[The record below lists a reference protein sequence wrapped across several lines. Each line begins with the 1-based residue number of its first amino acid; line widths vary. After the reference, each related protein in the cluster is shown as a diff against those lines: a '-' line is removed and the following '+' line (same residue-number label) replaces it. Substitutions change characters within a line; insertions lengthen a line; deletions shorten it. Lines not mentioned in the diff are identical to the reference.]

1 MPPTPRRRSSAAQPR
16 QARKPPHLNERVK
29 FQTLL
34 LENPNYFN
42 TAPELG
48 LPPKLELSGNTTYE
62 ELTCIGY
69 NPALGQLEATV
80 QIKLPTGYLGDLC
93 SAGSFEYIRFF
104 ADFGGGW
111 QDLGYT
117 GFNVHDIP
125 NSNDCAGRPTKPLTY
140 VASLPW
146 RPDER
151 FCWWPLLPN
160 VRAILSWQSIP
171 PAGNPN
177 FNQVWGNT
185 LDRHVQIRPRPR
197 IFVKELVDALAESS
211 GATIAI
217 PESLKHL
224 EEIPVTPPGPP
235 PPPELADLVQIYAAK
250 APEGKKAPAKAELV
264 PEHRFGLADV
274 LATTAPGAFGTD
286 LVAAKIALWESLG
299 LDFAK
304 AVSVL
309 ESTSGDVTYE
319 ELDCLGLDYDRE
331 ALVASFAIKRPTGYS
346 GPLCTHGSTEYVAFW
361 ADWDD
366 TCEWT
371 YVATAQVQ
379 VHDFMPLPADGLHY
393 AAFVAAP
400 EIDQHRRRCQEPKIA
415 RIRAVLSWGTP
426 PSTTDPEAIP
436 YWGNRLDAHVQLRPG
451 EPTDGVQPNI
461 LAIGGIRVEDI
472 DTISGGTGMTRSVGL
487 PVHFAH
493 FPTLVDPLQ
502 RPCPFGGLVLIEG
515 NFFLG
520 YKYRVWVRR
529 ETDPPGVRTPLS
541 SEFDVDSTHQ
551 TVDAD
556 GFFTYLDPSLH
567 PLDRT
572 LALWWSGGD
581 DKWLVQLEIKDS
593 TGTVTPG
600 PEYTI
605 QLDNTPPFVD
615 VEITSPGGDCA
626 DFTQGTTVEGLFV
639 ARDAHFGSWGLAT
652 RPNTAAIPSN
662 PPFADPP
669 FPSTTETAP
678 RVPPPPALPP
688 WTGGHGWKLD
698 TSSPVAMRPCG
709 YVVEVSASDRS
720 IVNSHPD
727 LHNTRTT
734 DTGLCV
740 RRP

>member
-1 MPPTPRRRSSAAQPR
+1 MRGGPMPPTPRRRSSAAQPR
-16 QARKPPHLNERVK
+16 QARKPPHLNERAK
-29 FQTLL
+29 FHALL

-48 LPPKLELSGNTTYE
+48 LPSKIELSGDTTYE
-62 ELTCIGY
+62 QLTCIGY

-146 RPDER
+146 RPRER
-151 FCWWPLLPN
+151 FCFWPLLPN
-160 VRAILSWQSIP
+160 VRAILSWQTIP

-177 FNQVWGNT
+177 FNQVWGNP

-346 GPLCTHGSTEYVAFW
+346 GPLCTHGSTEDV
-361 ADWDD
+361 
-366 TCEWT
+366 
-371 YVATAQVQ
+371 
-379 VHDFMPLPADGLHY
+379 
-393 AAFVAAP
+393 
-400 EIDQHRRRCQEPKIA
+400 
-415 RIRAVLSWGTP
+415 
-426 PSTTDPEAIP
+426 
-436 YWGNRLDAHVQLRPG
+436 
-451 EPTDGVQPNI
+451 
-461 LAIGGIRVEDI
+461 

-727 LHNTRTT
+727 RLLRRRRVPSRRECPGRSEEWSRTY
-734 DTGLCV
+734 LPPWV
-740 RRP
+740 RPQGPGRGRSRA